1 MCGAGRPRGAR
12 GQHAPGHDG
21 HQPRA
26 QGRRRR
32 RACPSPIC
40 SSSCSTAPPAAWRT
54 EDGAQPTSPT
64 LDPLAPS
71 STAHATDWLRHS
83 LTGLAVIGGCS
94 LGLGA
99 AGWAIVQRS
108 SYFNI
113 RTVEATETAHLQRDA
128 IVTLAGLDGPV
139 NLFRYD
145 ALAAEEAL
153 GTHPWV
159 ANARVEKRMPDRVEI
174 HLTERLPAA
183 VVALGS
189 LYVVDA
195 DGQPFIRAT
204 PEQAQGL
211 PLVTG
216 LDREQYD
223 TNPVEDP
230 RARPRRARPRP
241 AVSAVGAGR
250 GSPVEQCARRRGRT
264 PGADAGQVENRDGT
278 G

>member
-1 MCGAGRPRGAR
+1 MARNRLRRPSIRWRGVTHR
-12 GQHAPGHDG
+12 
-21 HQPRA
+21 
-26 QGRRRR
+26 
-32 RACPSPIC
+32 
-40 SSSCSTAPPAAWRT
+40 
-54 EDGAQPTSPT
+54 
-64 LDPLAPS
+64 
-71 STAHATDWLRHS
+71 ATDWLRHS
-83 LTGLAVIGGCS
+83 ITGLAVIGG
-94 LGLGA
+94 LMGLGA
-99 AGWAIVQRS
+99 AGWAVVQRS

-113 RTVEATETAHLQRDA
+113 RTVEATETPHLQRDA
-128 IVTLAGLDGPV
+128 IVSLAGLDGPV

-174 HLTERLPAA
+174 HLTERIPAA

-216 LDREQYD
+216 LDREQYE
-223 TNPVEDP
+223 TNPVETRALVRDALALGRLYQRSELAAAHP
-230 RARPRRARPRP
+230 LSNVHVGEGGRLELMLGKSRIVMGQGDFRAKLDRLARIYETLGQRGMEAAYVLMDEKGQRSIVKEVAAARP
-241 AVSAVGAGR
+241 VM
-250 GSPVEQCARRRGRT
+250 GSL
-264 PGADAGQVENRDGT
+264 
-278 G
+278 